1 MGLGLTQL
9 DFIVLALLA
18 ISGGVGFVR
27 GAVREVA
34 SLVALLVAAAVAV
47 FGLPVFAPVAREVIR
62 PGWLGSVI
70 ALVVV
75 FGVTYVLLRMLGAI
89 FSRRVHDAE
98 MLGALDRSVGVVIG
112 LGRGLLVLGVLYLMF
127 NAATP
132 RDLRPRW
139 ITGAATWPLAG
150 NMAKLLEGLAPQGL
164 HAAERLKPAFDRA
177 VQDASGDRTAPD
189 RYTPGE
195 TDIPPEKS
203 R

>member
-18 ISGGVGFVR
+18 ISGGVGFAR

-34 SLVALLVAAAVAV
+34 SLVALLVAAAMAV
-47 FGLPVFAPVAREVIR
+47 FGLPVFGPVAREVIR
-62 PGWLGSVI
+62 PDWLGAV
-70 ALVVV
+70 AVLVVV
-75 FGVTYVLLRMLGAI
+75 FGVTYVLLRVLGAM

-112 LGRGLLVLGVLYLMF
+112 LGRGLIVLGALFLMF

-132 RDLRPRW
+132 RDLQPRW
-139 ITGAATWPLAG
+139 ITEAATWPLAA
-150 NMAKLLEGLAPQGL
+150 NMGKLLEALAPQGL
-164 HAAERLKPAFDRA
+164 HAAERLRPAFDRA
-177 VQDASGDRTAPD
+177 VQDASGDRTTSD
-189 RYTPGE
+189 RYTPGD

-203 R
+203 Q